1 MPISNFQVET
11 DFIHRRVVKGKKS
24 CIKKPNRA
32 VSLRG
37 VSFDSKIRGRLLCQ
51 KLLVMN
57 DDEEEENDDY
67 DDDDE
72 NNLVNSIQTVS
83 IRMSAGVAR
92 TTLIL
97 LVEHENIP
105 FNKTSHRKRG
115 TVGNA

>member
-1 MPISNFQVET
+1 M
-11 DFIHRRVVKGKKS
+11 KGKKS

-37 VSFDSKIRGRLLCQ
+37 VSFDSKIRGWLLCQ

-67 DDDDE
+67 DDDDDE
-72 NNLVNSIQTVS
+72 NNLVNSIQKVS

-115 TVGNA
+115 TVGNV

>member
-1 MPISNFQVET
+1 M
-11 DFIHRRVVKGKKS
+11 KGKKS

-57 DDEEEENDDY
+57 DDEEEENDEYDDD

-115 TVGNA
+115 TVGNV

>member
-1 MPISNFQVET
+1 M
-11 DFIHRRVVKGKKS
+11 KGKKS

-37 VSFDSKIRGRLLCQ
+37 VSFDSKTRGRLLCQ

-67 DDDDE
+67 DDDDDE

-97 LVEHENIP
+97 LVEQENIP

-115 TVGNA
+115 TVGNV